1 MIAILSLSYC
11 DSYRSTAII
20 NNNVYKA
27 VMIALGVMRC
37 EVLKIHIFKCLQT
50 KMVIWSLR
58 TSSKKN
64 LLELVTGMLFMGVCF
79 FLRSVQ
85 CGSVCERVQCCEKC
99 EYGKFK
105 LIN

>member
-1 MIAILSLSYC
+1 MIAILSSYC

-64 LLELVTGMLFMGVCF
+64 LLELVTGMLFMGVYF
-79 FLRSVQ
+79 FCDQSNVDQFVKESSAVKSVNMV
-85 CGSVCERVQCCEKC
+85 S
-99 EYGKFK
+99 
-105 LIN
+105 LN